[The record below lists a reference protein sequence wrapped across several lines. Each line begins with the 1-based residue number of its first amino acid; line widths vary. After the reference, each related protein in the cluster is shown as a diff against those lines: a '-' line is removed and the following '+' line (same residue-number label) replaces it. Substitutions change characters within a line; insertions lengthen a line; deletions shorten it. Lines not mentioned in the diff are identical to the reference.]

1 MTLPLGIKLPD
12 IAPLAHFARRIDVIA
27 WTVESV
33 ASIPVR

>member
-1 MTLPLGIKLPD
+1 MTLPVGIKLPD
-12 IAPLAHFARRIDVIA
+12 TAPLAHFSRRLDVIA